1 MDRVFLMMCLRL
13 IQSVLEKIT
22 FIEENVSKNLR
33 GSKVL
38 HTFASTNIKSN
49 KQIKQIMKVFVVST
63 HYESGD
69 NSSTT
74 TINGVRSSLESAQKL
89 MEECFEYEKKEN
101 FSDDLEF
108 DECEIEVSDMFCS
121 IYNTCDSYH
130 YVSVNIAECELED

>member
-1 MDRVFLMMCLRL
+1 
-13 IQSVLEKIT
+13 
-22 FIEENVSKNLR
+22 
-33 GSKVL
+33 
-38 HTFASTNIKSN
+38 
-49 KQIKQIMKVFVVST
+49 MKVFVVST

-108 DECEIEVSDMFCS
+108 DECEVEASDMFCS

>member
-1 MDRVFLMMCLRL
+1 
-13 IQSVLEKIT
+13 
-22 FIEENVSKNLR
+22 
-33 GSKVL
+33 
-38 HTFASTNIKSN
+38 
-49 KQIKQIMKVFVVST
+49 MKVFVVST

-121 IYNTCDSYH
+121 IDNTCDSYH

>member
-1 MDRVFLMMCLRL
+1 
-13 IQSVLEKIT
+13 
-22 FIEENVSKNLR
+22 
-33 GSKVL
+33 
-38 HTFASTNIKSN
+38 
-49 KQIKQIMKVFVVST
+49 MKVFVVST

-108 DECEIEVSDMFCS
+108 DECEIKVSDMSCS
-121 IYNTCDSYH
+121 IYNTYDSYH
-130 YVSVNIAECELED
+130 YASVDIAECELED